1 MVDNSNGK
9 PMGSA
14 IGELLPAAV
23 GVALSPVAVIVV
35 ILMLFSRHATSN
47 SLAFL
52 LGWVGGLAIVSAVAL
67 TLAHPA
73 GVSANGKESVVGA
86 ALRLTLG
93 AVLLFLAYRQLRKRP
108 AVGEKAELPSWMNS
122 IEKVGTPTALG
133 LGGLLSSANVKNVML
148 TMAAALSVSEAG
160 LNSAQSIGA
169 LAIFI
174 VIGSLSVA
182 APVAVNLVLGERA
195 AKPLS
200 ASRAWLEANNSTI
213 MCVLLLILGVAQCG
227 KALGTLV
234 R

>member
-1 MVDNSNGK
+1 
-9 PMGSA
+9 MGTA

-23 GVALSPVAVIVV
+23 GVALSPVPVIVV
-35 ILMLFSRHATSN
+35 ILMLFSRHATAN

-52 LGWVGGLAIVSAVAL
+52 LGWVGGLALVSALVL
-67 TLAHPA
+67 TLAYPA
-73 GVSANGKESVVGA
+73 GVSANGQESVVGA
-86 ALRLTLG
+86 TLRLTLG
-93 AVLLFLAYRQLRKRP
+93 GLLLLFAYRQWRKRP

-122 IEKVGTPTALG
+122 IESVGMARAFG
-133 LGGLLSSANVKNVML
+133 LGGLLSGVNVKNVML
-148 TMAAALSVSEAG
+148 TLAAALSVSEAG
-160 LNSAQSIGA
+160 LGTAQSIGA

-195 AKPLS
+195 ARPLG
-200 ASRAWLEANNSTI
+200 AARAWLEANNSTI

-227 KALGTLV
+227 KALGALV